1 MWTVRRTMERHCV
14 FVTIFVLILH
24 LVQAQNQ
31 TGFISVDCGLS
42 PLESPYNAPQT
53 GLTYTSDTGLI
64 NTGKTGRIAK
74 DFEPFVD
81 KPALTMR
88 YFPDG
93 IRNCYN
99 LNVTRDTNYL
109 IKATFVYG
117 NYDGLNVD
125 PNFDLYFG
133 PNLWTTVSSND
144 TTEEIIHVTKFNSLQ
159 ICLVKTGISIPFIN
173 VLELR
178 PLKKNVYATQSG
190 SLKYLFRMYVSNSSR
205 RIRFPDDVY
214 DRKWYPIFQNSW
226 TQVTTNL
233 NVNISTIYELPQSVM
248 STAATP
254 LNANA
259 TLNITW
265 TIEPPTTP
273 FYSYIHFAELQ
284 SLRANDTR
292 EFNVTLNGENTFG
305 PYSPKPLKTETIQ
318 DLSPEQFTGIK
329 NVQNTYGLNRISWQ
343 GDPCV
348 PKQLL
353 WDGLNCNNSDISI
366 PPIIISLD
374 LSSSGLNGV
383 ITQGIQNLTHL
394 QYLDLSDNNLTGDI
408 PKFLADIQ
416 SLLVIVEG
424 NPHLLCTDGLCVNKG
439 DGHKKKSIIAPV
451 VASIASIA
459 ILIGALVLFFVLKK
473 KTQSK
478 GPPAAYVQASNGRSR
493 RSAEPAIVTKN
504 KRFTYSEVMQM
515 TNNFQRVLGKGGFGI
530 VYHGLVNV
538 RRIMERHFVFI
549 ATYLLIFHLVQAQN
563 QTGFISVDCGLSLL
577 ESPYDAPQTGLT
589 YTSDA
594 DLVASGKTGRL
605 AKEFEPLVDKPTLT
619 LRYFPEGVR
628 NCYNLNVTRDTN
640 YLIKATFVYGNYD
653 GLNIGPNF
661 NLYLGPNLWTTV
673 SSNDTIEEIIHV
685 TRSILYRGY
694 ISNSSTRIRFPDD
707 VYDRKWYPLFDDS
720 WTQVTTNLKVNTS
733 ITYELPQS
741 VMARA
746 ATPIKANDTLNITWT
761 VEPPTTQFYS
771 YVHIAE
777 IQALRANE
785 TREFNVTLNGEYTF
799 GPFSPIPLKTASIVD
814 LSPGQCDGGR
824 CILQVVKTL
833 KSTLPPLLNAIEAFT
848 VIDFPQMETNGD
860 DVAGIK
866 NVQDTYGLSRI
877 SWQGDPCVPKQ
888 LLWDGLNCNNSDIST
903 PPIITSFGLTGIIT
917 QAIKNLTH
925 LQILDLSDNN
935 LTGEVPEFLAD
946 IKSLLVINLSGNNLS
961 GSVPPSLL
969 QKKGMN
975 LEGNPHT
982 VCTTGYCVNKREDGH
997 KKKSVIVPVVASI
1010 ASIAVLIG
1018 ALVLFFILRKKKSP
1032 KVEGP
1037 PPSYMQASDGR
1048 SPRSS
1053 EPAIVTKNRRF
1064 TYSQVAIMTNNFQ
1077 RILGKGG
1084 FGMVYHG
1091 FVNGT
1096 EQVAVKILSHSSSQ
1110 GYKEFKAE
1118 VSSHLHL
1125 NLELIELLLR
1135 VDSTFSKLEHVT

>member
-1 MWTVRRTMERHCV
+1 
-14 FVTIFVLILH
+14 
-24 LVQAQNQ
+24 
-31 TGFISVDCGLS
+31 
-42 PLESPYNAPQT
+42 
-53 GLTYTSDTGLI
+53 
-64 NTGKTGRIAK
+64 
-74 DFEPFVD
+74 
-81 KPALTMR
+81 
-88 YFPDG
+88 
-93 IRNCYN
+93 
-99 LNVTRDTNYL
+99 
-109 IKATFVYG
+109 
-117 NYDGLNVD
+117 
-125 PNFDLYFG
+125 
-133 PNLWTTVSSND
+133 
-144 TTEEIIHVTKFNSLQ
+144 
-159 ICLVKTGISIPFIN
+159 
-173 VLELR
+173 
-178 PLKKNVYATQSG
+178 
-190 SLKYLFRMYVSNSSR
+190 
-205 RIRFPDDVY
+205 
-214 DRKWYPIFQNSW
+214 
-226 TQVTTNL
+226 
-233 NVNISTIYELPQSVM
+233 
-248 STAATP
+248 
-254 LNANA
+254 
-259 TLNITW
+259 
-265 TIEPPTTP
+265 
-273 FYSYIHFAELQ
+273 
-284 SLRANDTR
+284 
-292 EFNVTLNGENTFG
+292 
-305 PYSPKPLKTETIQ
+305 
-318 DLSPEQFTGIK
+318 
-329 NVQNTYGLNRISWQ
+329 
-343 GDPCV
+343 
-348 PKQLL
+348 
-353 WDGLNCNNSDISI
+353 
-366 PPIIISLD
+366 
-374 LSSSGLNGV
+374 
-383 ITQGIQNLTHL
+383 
-394 QYLDLSDNNLTGDI
+394 
-408 PKFLADIQ
+408 
-416 SLLVIVEG
+416 
-424 NPHLLCTDGLCVNKG
+424 
-439 DGHKKKSIIAPV
+439 
-451 VASIASIA
+451 
-459 ILIGALVLFFVLKK
+459 
-473 KTQSK
+473 
-478 GPPAAYVQASNGRSR
+478 
-493 RSAEPAIVTKN
+493 
-504 KRFTYSEVMQM
+504 
-515 TNNFQRVLGKGGFGI
+515 
-530 VYHGLVNV
+530 
-538 RRIMERHFVFI
+538 MERHFVFI

-628 NCYNLNVTRDTN
+628 NCYNLNVTSDTN

-653 GLNIGPNF
+653 GLNVGPNF

-673 SSNDTIEEIIHV
+673 SSNDTIEEIILV
-685 TRSILYRGY
+685 TRSNSLQVCLVKTGISIPFINMLELRPMKKNMYVTQSGSLKYLFRGY

-741 VMARA
+741 VMAKA

-848 VIDFPQMETNGD
+848 VIDFPQMETNEN

-866 NVQDTYGLSRI
+866 NVQGTYGLSRI

-888 LLWDGLNCNNSDIST
+888 LLWDGLNCKNSDIST
-903 PPIITSFGLTGIIT
+903 PPIITSLDLSSSGLTGIIT

-969 QKKGMN
+969 QKKGMKLN
-975 LEGNPHT
+975 VEGNPHIL
-982 VCTTGYCVNKREDGH
+982 CTTGSCVKKKEDGH

-1018 ALVLFFILRKKKSP
+1018 ALVLFLILRKKRSP

-1048 SPRSS
+1048 LPRSS

-1064 TYSQVAIMTNNFQ
+1064 SYSQVVIMTNNFQ

-1110 GYKEFKAE
+1110 GYKQFKAE
-1118 VSSHLHL
+1118 V
-1125 NLELIELLLR
+1125 ELLLR
-1135 VDSTFSKLEHVT
+1135 VHHKNLVGLVGYCDEGDNLALIYEYMANGDLKEHMSGTRNRFILNWGTRLKIVIESAQGLEYLHNGCKPPLVQRDVKTTNILLNEHFEAKLADVGLSRSFLIEGETHVSTVVAGTPGYLDPEYHRTNWLTEKSDVYSFGILLLEIITNRHVIDQSREKPHIGEWVGVMLTKGDIQSIMDPSLNEDYDSGSVWKAVELARSCLNHSSARRPTMSQVVIELNECLASENARGGASRDMESKSSIEVSLTFGTEVSPNAR